1 MAQETLLNLVADHL
15 GKGVILTLAEESD
28 ILSSIEFKTV
38 NSNVYKYNV
47 ADVLPE
53 AKFRALGEQPAEGNL
68 STDIETEALAILFN
82 DISVD
87 RAISAFQNVNDVMA
101 ENTLAGAKAMAKTL
115 SKTFF
120 YGNNTTNDKEF
131 DGLEARLSKGKGTA
145 ITHSLTGAKAD
156 IEKLEEL
163 IDAVDG
169 RPSVI
174 YVNKATRR
182 ILNKIARENNCYSQ
196 VERFGKY
203 VDSFDGIPVV
213 VCEEV
218 KDGHVF
224 AVRYGTEYV
233 NGLTINGIQT
243 EDLGT
248 VGVFRK
254 AKIEGYVGL
263 QTAHPKCFAMMKAE

>member
-1 MAQETLLNLVADHL
+1 MAQEKLLSLVADHL
-15 GKGVILTLAEESD
+15 GKGVVLTLAEESD
-28 ILSSIEFKTV
+28 ILNSIEFKAV
-38 NSNVYKYNV
+38 NSNAYTYNV

-53 AKFRALGEQPAEGNL
+53 VAFRALGEQPAEGQLEPVLEREN
-68 STDIETEALAILFN
+68 LAICYG

-87 RAISAFQNVNDVMA
+87 RAITAFQNVNDIMA
-101 ENTLAGAKAMAKTL
+101 ENTMASAKAMAKTL
-115 SKTFF
+115 TAAFF
-120 YGNNTTNDKEF
+120 YGDNSKNVKEF
-131 DGLEARLSKGKGTA
+131 DGLEARLAKGKGTA
-145 ITHSLTGAKAD
+145 ITHSLTGAKGD
-156 IEKLEEL
+156 IDKLEEL

-174 YVNKATRR
+174 YVNKSTRR

-218 KDGHVF
+218 KNGHVF

-233 NGLTINGIQT
+233 QGLTINGIQT

-248 VGVFRK
+248 IGVFRK